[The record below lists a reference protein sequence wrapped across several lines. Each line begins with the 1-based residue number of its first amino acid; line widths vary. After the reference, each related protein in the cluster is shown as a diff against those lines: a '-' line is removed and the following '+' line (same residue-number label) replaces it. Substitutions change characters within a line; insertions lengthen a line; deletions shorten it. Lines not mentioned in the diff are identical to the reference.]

1 MDSQPCSHCTSVLK
15 KVGVR
20 KVVYSDPDG
29 DFIETSTEE
38 LVSKGPTRGFKLLDK
53 KL

>member
-1 MDSQPCSHCTSVLK
+1 MHCTDVLK

-20 KVVYSDPDG
+20 KVVYSDSEG
-29 DFIETSTEE
+29 DFIEASTSE
-38 LVSKGPTRGFKLLDK
+38 LESKGPTRGFKLLDK